1 MTLKQSPA
9 DFLVE
14 EILAAAVREA
24 IRDRPAAL
32 ALYRLAKENLTT
44 PQAAAALA
52 RALGVRPGQ
61 VAHAGLKDRHA
72 RAVQHVTARADAMK
86 AGAAPESLQGP
97 GWRAERIGW
106 LDEPMTAAAIEA
118 NRFGITVRGLSREA
132 CRRMDEAARLLA
144 VRPVEQH
151 PDVTVG
157 APTAPAPSCLH
168 PSVPSSLLFVNY
180 FGDQRFGSARHGR
193 GFLAKHLVR
202 GEFEEALR
210 LAIATWHRK
219 DAKRVKEFHRAVAES
234 WGRWDELLPRL
245 PQCPERRAIERLA
258 AAPGDFRGAFA
269 ALPYDFQ
276 EMAVHAYQ
284 SHLWNATARRLVTER
299 CSAGPM
305 LAADDPFGQMLFPAA
320 RAVPP
325 ELADL
330 ELPVLGRGSALC
342 PPWRA
347 AAEAVLAEEGV
358 TAEMLRIPGLRR
370 PQFAEVPRRLMAEAS
385 GFSLSAAGPDE
396 NNSRRLKRIVAFQL
410 PRGSYATVLLRALGQ

>member
-14 EILAAAVREA
+14 EILAAAVRETL
-24 IRDRPAAL
+24 RDRPAAL

-52 RALGVRPGQ
+52 KALGVRPGQ
-61 VAHAGLKDRHA
+61 VAWAGLKDRHA
-72 RAVQHVTARADAMK
+72 RTVQHVTAPAHAVK
-86 AGAAPESLQGP
+86 AGGNLAQIQGRD
-97 GWRAERIGW
+97 WQAERLGW
-106 LDEPMTAAAIEA
+106 LDEAITAAAIEA

-132 CRRMDEAARLLA
+132 CRRMHEAAQLLA
-144 VRPVEQH
+144 ATPVERP
-151 PDVTVG
+151 PDLTV
-157 APTAPAPSCLH
+157 AAQAAPAPSRLR
-168 PSVPSSLLFVNY
+168 PFVPSSLLFVNY

-193 GFLAKHLVR
+193 GFLARHLVR

-210 LAIATWHRK
+210 LAIAVWHRK
-219 DAKRVKEFHRAVAES
+219 DSRRMKEFKRAAAES
-234 WGRWDELLPRL
+234 WGRWADALARLPR
-245 PQCPERRAIERLA
+245 CPERQAVEHLA
-258 AAPGDFRGAFA
+258 SAPGDFRGAFA

-284 SHLWNATARRLVTER
+284 SHLWNAIARHLVTER

-305 LAADDPFGQMLFPAA
+305 LAAEDPFGEMLFPAA
-320 RAVPP
+320 RAVPA

-330 ELPVLGRGSALC
+330 ELPVLGRGSALRE
-342 PPWRA
+342 PWRA
-347 AAEAVLAEEGV
+347 SAEAVLAEEGV
-358 TAEMLRIPGLRR
+358 TTEMLRIPGLRR

-396 NNSRRLKRIVAFQL
+396 NNPRRLKRIVAFQL
-410 PRGSYATVLLRALGQ
+410 PRGSYATVVLRALGQ

>member
-44 PQAAAALA
+44 PQAAAAVA
-52 RALGVRPGQ
+52 KALGVRPGQ
-61 VAHAGLKDRHA
+61 VAWAGLKDRHA
-72 RAVQHVTARADAMK
+72 RTVQHVTAPADAVK
-86 AGAAPESLQGP
+86 AGDNLAVIQGR

-106 LDEPMTAAAIEA
+106 LDEPITAAAIEA

-132 CRRMDEAARLLA
+132 CRRMDEAAQWLA

-151 PDVTVG
+151 PDLAAGT
-157 APTAPAPSCLH
+157 PSAPAPSCLR
-168 PSVPSSLLFVNY
+168 PCGPSSLLFVNY
-180 FGDQRFGSARHGR
+180 FGDQRFGSARHGQ

-210 LAIATWHRK
+210 LAIAVWHRK
-219 DAKRVKEFHRAVAES
+219 DSRRTKEFKRAAAES
-234 WGRWDELLPRL
+234 WGRWAEALDRLPR
-245 PQCPERRAIERLA
+245 CPERRAIEHLA

-284 SHLWNATARRLVTER
+284 SHLWNATARHLVTER

-305 LAADDPFGQMLFPAA
+305 RAAEDPFGEMLFPAA
-320 RAVPP
+320 RAVPA
-325 ELADL
+325 ELVGLDL
-330 ELPVLGRGSALC
+330 PLLGHNSMLRE
-342 PPWRA
+342 PWRA
-347 AAEAVLAEEGV
+347 SAEAVLAEEGV
-358 TAEMLRIPGLRR
+358 TTEMLRIPGLRR

-396 NNSRRLKRIVAFQL
+396 NNPCRLKRIVAFRL
-410 PRGSYATVLLRALGQ
+410 PRGSYATVVLRALGQ